1 MTSKVSFYCVNYKDD
16 ERRERMKNRFKNLE
30 YKLTFVPPVEQNDI
44 RLQNI
49 DVLLDKRVYSIMLQ
63 HMDSIRDFVEKTE
76 DDYCIVCEDDILIV
90 KNFREQISE
99 LISVY
104 NTLKIDTML
113 LGYLITFIPENL
125 HFQIQHETKNRKYCK
140 FPNDL
145 WGSQMYLISR
155 RHANTLLEKYKIDF
169 AIANKKIPFSP
180 DWTITKDG
188 NNVIAYPMLAVEE
201 GDTKYIDQCEI
212 EFHKRVF
219 LTNYIE
225 GLHQ

>member
-1 MTSKVSFYCVNYKDD
+1 
-16 ERRERMKNRFKNLE
+16 
-30 YKLTFVPPVEQNDI
+30 
-44 RLQNI
+44 
-49 DVLLDKRVYSIMLQ
+49 
-63 HMDSIRDFVEKTE
+63 
-76 DDYCIVCEDDILIV
+76 
-90 KNFREQISE
+90 
-99 LISVY
+99 
-104 NTLKIDTML
+104 ML

-155 RHANTLLEKYKIDF
+155 RHANTLLEKYTIDF